1 MFLKKTGVNV
11 TRTILFL
18 QVKIVTLDKQSIAR
32 QIYEQE
38 LGGKSIY

>member
-1 MFLKKTGVNV
+1 MLLVQFY
-11 TRTILFL
+11 FE